1 MARPQT
7 PAAIIIFI
15 DLFQRLTDFFNSVTP
30 PIEPNVIQS
39 HATRITIFNLH
50 HQIQMQLDRA
60 SIPYRDYHS
69 RITQAQEGL
78 MQAIHKAYNTSDE
91 AHPLSD
97 QVIYA

>member
-1 MARPQT
+1 
-7 PAAIIIFI
+7 
-15 DLFQRLTDFFNSVTP
+15 
-30 PIEPNVIQS
+30 
-39 HATRITIFNLH
+39 
-50 HQIQMQLDRA
+50 MQLDRA